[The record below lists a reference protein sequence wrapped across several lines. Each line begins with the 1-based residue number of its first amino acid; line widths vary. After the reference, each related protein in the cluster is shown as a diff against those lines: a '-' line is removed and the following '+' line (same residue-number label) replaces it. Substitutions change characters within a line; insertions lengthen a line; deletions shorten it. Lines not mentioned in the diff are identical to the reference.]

1 MNLLEDIKNAFRQ
14 PNNTLKQLIIINVLV
29 FVVLIVLR
37 TILYFTGGEGIYSL
51 ILMNLAISSSPLYF
65 ATHPWTLITYFFTH
79 EGFLHIIFNML
90 NLYWFG
96 QLVSEYLGDR
106 KLLSLYVLG
115 GIAGAVLYL
124 LSYNFIP
131 YFADRMVIGTMIGA
145 SASVLAIVVAAAT
158 LLPNYSFN
166 LILIGPVK
174 IKYIAAFLVLLSISG
189 AIGSNAGGNIAHLGG
204 ALIGWLFIK
213 QLQRGNDMGRPV
225 LAVTDFVGNLFKRKP
240 KLKITHRRTGGGF
253 GSSFGGG
260 ARANGNS
267 SGNRPN
273 GTPSQ
278 HEIDRI
284 LDKIS
289 SSGYES
295 LSKEEKQKLF
305 QASQKDS

>member
-1 MNLLEDIKNAFRQ
+1 MSIIDDIKTAFRQ
-14 PNNTLKQLIIINVLV
+14 PNNILKQLILINVIV

-37 TILYFTGGEGIYSL
+37 TILFITSGEWLYAL
-51 ILMNLAISSSPLYF
+51 IFSNLAISSSPLYF

-96 QLVSEYLGDR
+96 QLIREYIGDR

-145 SASVLAIVVAAAT
+145 SASVLAIVMAAAT

-189 AIGSNAGGNIAHLGG
+189 AIGSNAGGNIAHIGG
-204 ALIGWLFIK
+204 AFIGWLFIK

-225 LAVTDFVGNLFKRKP
+225 LAVTDFFGDLFKRKP
-240 KLKITHRRTGGGF
+240 KMKITHRRFSTG
-253 GSSFGGG
+253 ST
-260 ARANGNS
+260 AK
-267 SGNRPN
+267 PN
-273 GTPSQ
+273 GSKTNSGPLSPSQ

-305 QASQKDS
+305 QASQKD